1 MHKRIFFRYFNACA
15 WLVLLT
21 IFILGIATT
30 TVFTLR
36 EIGSQDEKMERAAR
50 QVASMLEG
58 VPMNYN
64 ALVGSVMEGS
74 IETVKQTIDADVV
87 IINQRT
93 EIVQST
99 IENQSTVELPKAA
112 VETVMNG
119 SVYRRQSV
127 FVREHGEAYTVGV
140 PIRGMDGDV
149 TGGVFVTARQVRVNS
164 VAWGVLLPFT
174 FCGISVMAL
183 AFIILYF
190 ITRRMTRPLNE
201 MAVAARAYAKGDFSK
216 RITVS
221 PDAELGALAMTFN
234 QMADGIDQLETVR
247 RGFIADVSHELR
259 TPMTTIGGFIDGILD
274 GVIPAEQQEKYLLI
288 VSEEVKRLTRMV
300 NSLLDVAKIQ
310 SGEVTY
316 QMLPFDITEPVRR
329 VALTME
335 ERVRERKISLVL
347 QIPEDAL
354 YVLGDQDAIYRVVYN
369 LVDNAVKFT
378 PDEGVIT
385 VTVLPQANKAFVSVK
400 NTGDGI
406 PEAEVG
412 KIFERFYKTDKSR
425 GSNRKGVGLG
435 LYMVKS
441 IMEAHG
447 EDMYV
452 TSQVG
457 AFAEFT
463 FSLKLADDEEDL
475 WKKTK
480 I

>member
-15 WLVLLT
+15 WLLLLT
-21 IFILGIATT
+21 IFILGAATT
-30 TVFTLR
+30 TVFTFR
-36 EIGSQDEKMERAAR
+36 EIHAQDEKMERAAQ

-74 IETVKQTIDADVV
+74 IETVKETIESDVV
-87 IINQRT
+87 IINHRA

-99 IENQSTVELPKAA
+99 IKEWETIELPRVA

-119 SVYRRQSV
+119 EFYRRQSV
-127 FVREHGEAYTVGV
+127 FVREQGNAYTVGAPV
-140 PIRGMDGDV
+140 FGASGEV

-164 VAWGVLLPFT
+164 VIWGVLLPFA
-174 FCGISVMAL
+174 FCGISVMVL

-190 ITRRMTRPLNE
+190 ITRRITHPLNE

-216 RITVS
+216 RITVT

-247 RGFIADVSHELR
+247 RDFIADVSHELR
-259 TPMTTIGGFIDGILD
+259 TPMTTISGFIDGILD
-274 GVIPAEQQEKYLLI
+274 GVISADQQEKYLLI
-288 VSEEVKRLTRMV
+288 VSEEVKRLSRMV
-300 NSLLDVAKIQ
+300 NGLLDVAKLQ
-310 SGEVTY
+310 SGEITY
-316 QMLPFDITEPVRR
+316 QMIPFDITEPVRR

-347 QIPEDAL
+347 QLPEDAL
-354 YVLGDQDAIYRVVYN
+354 YVQGDQDAIYRVIYN

-378 PDEGVIT
+378 PEEGVIT
-385 VTVLPQANKAFVSVK
+385 VTAMQQANKAYVSVK

-441 IMEAHG
+441 IVEAHG

-452 TSQVG
+452 TSQEG
-457 AFAEFT
+457 SFAEFA
-463 FSLKLADDEEDL
+463 FSLKLAEN
-475 WKKTK
+475 

>member
-21 IFILGIATT
+21 IFILGAATT
-30 TVFTLR
+30 TVFTMR
-36 EIGSQDEKMERAAR
+36 EISAQDEKMERAA
-50 QVASMLEG
+50 QQIASMLEG

-64 ALVGSVMEGS
+64 ALLGSVMEGS
-74 IETVKQTIDADVV
+74 IETVKETIESDVL
-87 IINQRT
+87 IINQRA

-99 IENQSTVELPKAA
+99 LEKESTVELPRVA

-119 SVYRRQSV
+119 TVYRRQSV
-127 FVREHGEAYTVGV
+127 FVREYGDAYTVGV
-140 PIRGMDGDV
+140 PIFGVDGRV

-164 VAWGVLLPFT
+164 VMWGVLLPFVL
-174 FCGISVMAL
+174 CGISVMVL

-216 RITVS
+216 RIMVA
-221 PDAELGALAMTFN
+221 PDAELGALAMTSN
-234 QMADGIDQLETVR
+234 QMADGIGQLETMR

-274 GVIPAEQQEKYLLI
+274 GVIPADQQEKYLLI
-288 VSEEVKRLTRMV
+288 VSEEVKRLSRMV

-310 SGEVTY
+310 SGEITY
-316 QMLPFDITEPVRR
+316 QMVPFDVTEPLRR

-335 ERVRERKISLVL
+335 ERIREKKITLAL
-347 QIPEDAL
+347 QLPEEQL
-354 YVLGDQDAIYRVVYN
+354 FVQGDQDAIYRVIYN

-378 PDEGVIT
+378 PEEGDIV
-385 VTVLPQANKAFVSVK
+385 VSVMQQANKAYISVK
-400 NTGDGI
+400 NTGEGI
-406 PEAEVG
+406 PEAEAG

-441 IMEAHG
+441 IVEAHG

-452 TSQVG
+452 TSQEGV
-457 AFAEFT
+457 FAEFT
-463 FSLKLADDEEDL
+463 FSLKLAED
-475 WKKTK
+475 